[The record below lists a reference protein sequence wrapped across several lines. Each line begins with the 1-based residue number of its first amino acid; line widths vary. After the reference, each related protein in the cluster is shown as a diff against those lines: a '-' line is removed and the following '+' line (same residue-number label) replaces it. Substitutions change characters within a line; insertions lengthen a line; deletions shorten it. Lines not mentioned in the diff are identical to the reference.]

1 MPKIQDTGA
10 DNSGGTRSRRGRRR
24 VATSLSE
31 INVIP
36 LVDVMLV
43 LLIIFMV
50 AAPMM
55 QQGFDVALPE
65 ARRADAISAERLF
78 VTIPATFETD
88 RIVQVGDEQV
98 RVEMLEERMRSELVD
113 AAERDVFVRSDGN
126 IRVRELVSVMDQL
139 KAGGVANVGLVTE
152 FPSDR

>member
-1 MPKIQDTGA
+1 MPKIQDAGA
-10 DNSGGTRSRRGRRR
+10 DTTGSRSRRGRRR

-65 ARRADAISAERLF
+65 ARRADPIAAERLF

-113 AAERDVFVRSDGN
+113 AAERDVFVRSDGD
-126 IRVRELVSVMDQL
+126 IRVRELVTVMDRL

>member
-10 DNSGGTRSRRGRRR
+10 ETGGGHRTRRGRRR
-24 VATSLSE
+24 VSSSLSE

-65 ARRADAISAERLF
+65 ARRADPITAERLF
-78 VTIPATFETD
+78 VTIPATFQTD
-88 RIVQVGDEQV
+88 RIVQVGDDQV

-113 AAERDVFVRSDGN
+113 ATARDVFVRSDGD
-126 IRVRELVSVMDQL
+126 IPVRELVTVMDQL
-139 KAGGVANVGLVTE
+139 KASGVENMGLVTE
-152 FPSDR
+152 FPTDR

>member
-1 MPKIQDTGA
+1 MPKIQDAGA
-10 DNSGGTRSRRGRRR
+10 DSTTGTRSRRGRRR
-24 VATSLSE
+24 VSSSLSE

-55 QQGFDVALPE
+55 QQGFEVALPE
-65 ARRADAISAERLF
+65 ARRADPIAAERLY
-78 VTIPATFETD
+78 VTIPPTFDTD
-88 RIVQVGDEQV
+88 RIVQVGDDQV
-98 RVEMLEERMRSELVD
+98 RVDMLEERMRAELVN
-113 AAERDVFVRSDGN
+113 ASERGVFVRSDGD
-126 IRVRELVSVMDQL
+126 IRVRELVSVMDLL
-139 KAGGVANVGLVTE
+139 KAAGVDDVGLVTE

>member
-1 MPKIQDTGA
+1 MPKIQDAGA
-10 DNSGGTRSRRGRRR
+10 DTTGSRSRRGRRR

-43 LLIIFMV
+43 LLIIVMV

-65 ARRADAISAERLF
+65 ARRADPIAAERLF

-98 RVEMLEERMRSELVD
+98 RVELLEERMRSELID
-113 AAERDVFVRSDGN
+113 AAERDVFVRSDGD
-126 IRVRELVSVMDQL
+126 IRVRELVTVMDRL

>member
-1 MPKIQDTGA
+1 MPKIQDAGAETTG
-10 DNSGGTRSRRGRRR
+10 SRSRRGRRR

-65 ARRADAISAERLF
+65 ARRADPIAAERLF

-113 AAERDVFVRSDGN
+113 AAERDVFVRSDGD
-126 IRVRELVSVMDQL
+126 IRVRELVTVMDRL

>member
-1 MPKIQDTGA
+1 MPKIQDAGA
-10 DNSGGTRSRRGRRR
+10 DTTGSRSRRGRRR

-31 INVIP
+31 INVVP

-65 ARRADAISAERLF
+65 ARRADPIAAERLF

-113 AAERDVFVRSDGN
+113 AAERDVFVRSDGD
-126 IRVRELVSVMDQL
+126 IRVRELVTVMDRL

>member
-1 MPKIQDTGA
+1 
-10 DNSGGTRSRRGRRR
+10 
-24 VATSLSE
+24 
-31 INVIP
+31 
-36 LVDVMLV
+36 
-43 LLIIFMV
+43 
-50 AAPMM
+50 MM

-65 ARRADAISAERLF
+65 ARRADPIAAERLF

-98 RVEMLEERMRSELVD
+98 RVELLEERMRSELID
-113 AAERDVFVRSDGN
+113 AAERDVFVRSDGD
-126 IRVRELVSVMDQL
+126 IRVRELVTVMDRL

>member
-1 MPKIQDTGA
+1 MPKIQDAGA
-10 DNSGGTRSRRGRRR
+10 DTTGSRSRRGRRR

-65 ARRADAISAERLF
+65 ARRADPIAAERLF
-78 VTIPATFETD
+78 VTIPATFEID

-113 AAERDVFVRSDGN
+113 AAERDVFVRSDGD
-126 IRVRELVSVMDQL
+126 IRVRELVTVMDRL

>member
-1 MPKIQDTGA
+1 MPKIQDAGA
-10 DNSGGTRSRRGRRR
+10 DTTGSRSRRGRRR

-65 ARRADAISAERLF
+65 ARRADPIAAERLF

-98 RVEMLEERMRSELVD
+98 RVELLEERMRSELVD
-113 AAERDVFVRSDGN
+113 AAERDVFVRSDGD
-126 IRVRELVSVMDQL
+126 IRVRELVTVMDRL